1 MTFGEPLWLFG
12 LLLFPVLAGLI
23 WYTDRGRQ
31 KRLEKLVAARLL
43 PELADSVAR
52 LGRLI
57 KRLLFQG
64 ALACFLM
71 ALARPQFG
79 FVEQE
84 FTKRG
89 RDIVLAIDTSKS
101 MLSTDVVPNRLTRA
115 KLAAQDI
122 IDAMRGNRFGLVAFA
137 GASQVEAPLTLDYQT
152 VSDAVNEL
160 STKTVE
166 RGGTDITSAIQSAEL
181 VLGKSEDSY
190 RAVVLLTDGEDLE
203 EDSVAAAKESAR
215 SGIRIFTVG
224 IGTPEGSF
232 IPIGP
237 GRDQYLRDRNGQVV
251 RSRLDERRLKDIAQH
266 TGGFYVHL
274 DNGAIARVI
283 KEGLQKLSESNID
296 ERSIRIPIERYRW
309 PLLLGL
315 TLLLLSALLSDR
327 RREVTKKAL
336 PVKTA
341 VVATML
347 ALEFFATHV
356 FPR

>member
-1 MTFGEPLWLFG
+1 MTFGEPLWFFG
-12 LLLFPVLAGLI
+12 LLVLPVLAGLI

-31 KRLEKLVAARLL
+31 KRLEKLVAARLV
-43 PELADSVAR
+43 PELTDSVASLR
-52 LGRLI
+52 RLI
-57 KRLLFQG
+57 KRLLFLG
-64 ALACFLM
+64 TLACCLM

-84 FTKRG
+84 ITTRG

-122 IDAMRGNRFGLVAFA
+122 VDAMRGNRLALVAFA

-152 VSDAVNEL
+152 VIDTLNQL
-160 STKTVE
+160 STTTVE

-237 GRDQYLRDRNGQVV
+237 GRDQYLRDRTGQLV
-251 RSRLDERRLKDIAQH
+251 RSRLDERRLKDIAQQ

-274 DNGAIARVI
+274 DNGAIARLI
-283 KEGLQKLSESNID
+283 KEGLQKLTERNID
-296 ERSIRIPIERYRW
+296 QRSMRIPIERYRW

-315 TLLLLSALLSDR
+315 ALLLLSASLSDR
-327 RREVTKKAL
+327 RREVTKKRL
-336 PVKTA
+336 QLKTQS
-341 VVATML
+341 
-347 ALEFFATHV
+347 
-356 FPR
+356 P

>member
-1 MTFGEPLWLFG
+1 VTFGEPLWLCG

-23 WYTDRGRQ
+23 WYADCRRQ
-31 KRLEKLVAARLL
+31 KRLEKLAAARLL

-57 KRLLFQG
+57 KRLLFLG
-64 ALACFLM
+64 ALACCLM

-84 FTKRG
+84 NTTRG
-89 RDIVLAIDTSKS
+89 RDIVLAIDPSKS

-122 IDAMRGNRFGLVAFA
+122 IDAMRGNRLGLVAFA
-137 GASQVEAPLTLDYQT
+137 GASQVEAPLTLDYET
-152 VSDAVNEL
+152 VSDALNEL

-166 RGGTDITSAIQSAEL
+166 RGGTDITSAIQSSEL
-181 VLGKSEDSY
+181 VLGKSENSY

-203 EDSVAAAKESAR
+203 EDSVAAAKECAR

-224 IGTPEGSF
+224 IGTPQGSF

-237 GRDQYLRDRNGQVV
+237 SRDQYLRDRNGQVV
-251 RSRLDERRLKDIAQH
+251 RSRLDEQRLKDIAQH

-274 DNGAIARVI
+274 DSGAIATVI
-283 KEGLQKLSESNID
+283 KEGLQKLSERNID
-296 ERSIRIPIERYRW
+296 ERSMRIPIERYRW

-315 TLLLLSALLSDR
+315 TLLLLSALINDR
-327 RREVTKKAL
+327 RREVGK
-336 PVKTA
+336 VK
-341 VVATML
+341 
-347 ALEFFATHV
+347 
-356 FPR
+356 PP